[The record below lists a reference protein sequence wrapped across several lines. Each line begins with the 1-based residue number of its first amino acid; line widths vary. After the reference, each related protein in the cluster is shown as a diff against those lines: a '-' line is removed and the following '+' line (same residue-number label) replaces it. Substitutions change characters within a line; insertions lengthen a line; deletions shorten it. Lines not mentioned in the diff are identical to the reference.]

1 MNSSVEAANSGEM
14 GSARVYQNRLG
25 LSNQAARLLWSVAW
39 SVLYR
44 PTPNALHAWRRVL
57 LRLFGARIGAGA
69 HPYPRCR
76 IWAPWNLSMGDHSC
90 LANDVDCYSVSTISL
105 GDYAVVSQYSH
116 LCSATHDY
124 EDPEFRLRSAPIL
137 IGARAWVAT
146 GAFVGPGV
154 TIGDGAVL
162 GARSVA
168 LRNIHSW
175 AVAAG
180 NPAKVIKERH
190 IGSV

>member
-1 MNSSVEAANSGEM
+1 VNSSVEAANSGEM